1 MASPGPACT
10 GSPSYNL
17 VNPSNTWNEWPE
29 NISGFVCKSPPIG
42 YYSSTNFAKCCSG
55 EVYNITEPVAQ
66 DHPFYPMSC
75 AIVCLVDPEL
85 DASND
90 KYPYSFSEHFMCL
103 NDFPEGEDTSGYR
116 HDGEVVCATVTAAGV
131 PAPTTFA
138 STPTGAWQTKS
149 YSDYG
154 YGRDFRAWSSSV
166 EEDRSSSTSSKT
178 ETTTQSLDTTAS
190 ARLSSTANEPST
202 TESDGAA
209 QQSTEAPSS
218 GSLTRVSKANMAS
231 VIGCMFILSRM
242 LM

>member
-29 NISGFVCKSPPIG
+29 NISGF
-42 YYSSTNFAKCCSG
+42 CCSG

-154 YGRDFRAWSSSV
+154 
-166 EEDRSSSTSSKT
+166 
-178 ETTTQSLDTTAS
+178 LDTTAS